1 MTQPDKLSPGMVLG
15 RYELLLPI
23 AQGGMAT
30 VWAARQ
36 KGSRGF
42 QKTVAIKT
50 MLPALSDDPQFEQMF
65 LDEAALASRIHHPNV
80 AEILDVGEQ
89 DDVIYIVMEW
99 VDGEALSVLTKTSKK
114 NNVTFPQRIALRIVR
129 QACGG
134 LHAAHELR
142 DENEQLLDL
151 VHRDVSPQNILV
163 SYDGIVKMVDFGV
176 AKALGRA
183 GGETTAGQL
192 KGKVPY
198 MSPEQ
203 ALGKKID
210 RRTDIFAMGI
220 VLYRLT
226 TGLHPFL
233 GETDIVTM
241 KNIISRP
248 VLPPRMKNP
257 SFPAELER
265 VLLTCLK
272 KDANERYQTMLELDA
287 AIERVLALAGAS
299 VVDDDIGSFVRSVM
313 GDRGQKRRGALRD
326 AVRAADER
334 AAGIAAAP
342 NSGSPLLH
350 EGVTDIAL
358 TRVNTGLTSGP
369 TNLGSMTPASLIPP
383 SPEGY
388 EGTGVAISRG
398 MSGSML
404 PADPYAAV
412 PREKGR
418 TGVIL
423 AVAAVGVLALG
434 GTVIALQS
442 AAPPPPAPAP
452 ATQTEA
458 PTKATQAPAPPPA
471 PAPAPTPTPADTGSA
486 APTADQ
492 AASSGTP
499 NGNDLPAA
507 EAKPDP
513 KKTANVT
520 KTSNPTTGGGAT
532 TTTSTTTTPTSTT
545 TTKKT
550 WVPTV
555 QNPGF

>member
-65 LDEAALASRIHHPNV
+65 LDEASLASRIHHPNV

-89 DDVIYIVMEW
+89 DDALYIVMEW

-114 NNVTFPQRIALRIVR
+114 NNITFPQRIALRIVR

-210 RRTDIFAMGI
+210 RRTDVFAMGI

-272 KDANERYQTMLELDA
+272 KDPNERYQTMLELDA

-299 VVDDDIGSFVRSVM
+299 VVDDDIGAFVRSVM
-313 GDRGQKRRGALRD
+313 GDRGQKRRAALRD

-342 NSGSPLLH
+342 GSGSPLLH

-358 TRVNTGLTSGP
+358 TRMNTALTSVP
-369 TNLGSMTPASLIPP
+369 TNLASMAPPSIIPP
-383 SPEGY
+383 LPEGS
-388 EGTGVAISRG
+388 EGTGTSIARG
-398 MSGSML
+398 MPGSML
-404 PADPYAAV
+404 PSDPYI
-412 PREKGR
+412 PPKERGR
-418 TGVIL
+418 TGMIL
-423 AVAAVGVLALG
+423 AATAVGVLAIG
-434 GTVIALQS
+434 GTIMALK
-442 AAPPPPAPAP
+442 PPPPAPPAP
-452 ATQTEA
+452 ARAAQTGVA
-458 PTKATQAPAPPPA
+458 PSATQAALPPTTPPPPAPPPTETA
-471 PAPAPTPTPADTGSA
+471 SA
-486 APTADQ
+486 APVADQ
-492 AASSGTP
+492 AAPASSAGTIDV
-499 NGNDLPAA
+499 NDLPTS
-507 EAKPDP
+507 ETKPET
-513 KKTANVT
+513 KKTAGTT
-520 KTSNPTTGGGAT
+520 KTSSGGAST
-532 TTTSTTTTPTSTT
+532 TTTTPVTTSTT
-545 TTKKT
+545 KKS
-550 WVPTV
+550 WMPSV
-555 QNPGF
+555 QDPGF

>member
-1 MTQPDKLSPGMVLG
+1 MSQPEKLSPGIVLG

-36 KGSRGF
+36 KGSRGL

-65 LDEAALASRIHHPNV
+65 LDEASLASRIHHPNV

-99 VDGEALSVLTKTSKK
+99 VDGEALSVLTKTAKK
-114 NNVTFPQRIALRIVR
+114 NTVTFPQRIALRIVR

-142 DENEQLLDL
+142 DENDQLIEL

-210 RRTDIFAMGI
+210 RRTDVFAMGI

-248 VLPPRMKNP
+248 VLPPRMKSP

-272 KDANERYQTMLELDA
+272 KDPNERYQTMLELDA
-287 AIERVLALAGAS
+287 AIERLELFVEPARAHITHAICPACEADMNRHLIALA
-299 VVDDDIGSFVRSVM
+299 
-313 GDRGQKRRGALRD
+313 
-326 AVRAADER
+326 
-334 AAGIAAAP
+334 
-342 NSGSPLLH
+342 
-350 EGVTDIAL
+350 
-358 TRVNTGLTSGP
+358 
-369 TNLGSMTPASLIPP
+369 
-383 SPEGY
+383 
-388 EGTGVAISRG
+388 
-398 MSGSML
+398 
-404 PADPYAAV
+404 
-412 PREKGR
+412 
-418 TGVIL
+418 
-423 AVAAVGVLALG
+423 
-434 GTVIALQS
+434 
-442 AAPPPPAPAP
+442 
-452 ATQTEA
+452 
-458 PTKATQAPAPPPA
+458 
-471 PAPAPTPTPADTGSA
+471 
-486 APTADQ
+486 
-492 AASSGTP
+492 
-499 NGNDLPAA
+499 
-507 EAKPDP
+507 
-513 KKTANVT
+513 
-520 KTSNPTTGGGAT
+520 
-532 TTTSTTTTPTSTT
+532 
-545 TTKKT
+545 
-550 WVPTV
+550 
-555 QNPGF
+555 

>member
-1 MTQPDKLSPGMVLG
+1 MVLG

-65 LDEAALASRIHHPNV
+65 LDEASLASRIHHPNV

-99 VDGEALSVLTKTSKK
+99 VDGEALSVVTKTAKK
-114 NNVTFPQRIALRIVR
+114 NTVTFPQRIALRIVR
-129 QACGG
+129 QACTG
-134 LHAAHELR
+134 LHAAHELK
-142 DENEQLLDL
+142 DDLDQYLDL

-233 GETDIVTM
+233 GESDIVTM

-272 KDANERYQTMLELDA
+272 KDPHERYQTMLELDA
-287 AIERVLALAGAS
+287 AIERVLAIAGAS
-299 VVDDDIGSFVRSVM
+299 VVDDDIGGFVRAVM

-342 NSGSPLLH
+342 SSGSPMVH

-358 TRVNTGLTSGP
+358 TRLNTGLTSVP
-369 TNLGSMTPASLIPP
+369 THLGSMVSPSMSLIPP
-383 SPEGY
+383 SPEY
-388 EGTGVAISRG
+388 EGTGAAIAQG

-404 PADPYAAV
+404 PSEPSS
-412 PREKGR
+412 PKERGR
-418 TGVIL
+418 TGFIL
-423 AVAAVGVLALG
+423 ALSAVGVLAIG
-434 GTVIALQS
+434 GTVLVLRNPSPPATDVSAGNQAPS
-442 AAPPPPAPAP
+442 ATQAAAPTTPPPA
-452 ATQTEA
+452 AT
-458 PTKATQAPAPPPA
+458 PPPV
-471 PAPAPTPTPADTGSA
+471 
-486 APTADQ
+486 ADQ
-492 AASSGTP
+492 AASAASSSAP
-499 NGNDLPAA
+499 INIADLP
-507 EAKPDP
+507 ET
-513 KKTANVT
+513 KKTA
-520 KTSNPTTGGGAT
+520 
-532 TTTSTTTTPTSTT
+532 STTRVITAPTTPTPPPTSTG
-545 TTKKT
+545 KKT
-550 WVPTV
+550 WSPTV

>member
-1 MTQPDKLSPGMVLG
+1 MTQHEKLSPGMVLG

-50 MLPALSDDPQFEQMF
+50 MLPALSDDPMFEQMF
-65 LDEAALASRIHHPNV
+65 LDEASLAARIHHPNV

-89 DDVIYIVMEW
+89 DDIIYIVMEW
-99 VDGEALSVLTKTSKK
+99 VDGEALSTITKQAKK
-114 NNVTFPQRIALRIVR
+114 LNVTIQHHIALKVIS
-129 QACGG
+129 QACLG
-134 LHAAHELR
+134 LQAAHELK
-142 DENEQLLDL
+142 DDDGESLQL

-163 SYDGIVKMVDFGV
+163 SYDGIVQMVDFGV

-203 ALGKKID
+203 ALGQKVD

-233 GETDIVTM
+233 GENDIVTM

-272 KDANERYQTMLELDA
+272 KEPNERYQTMLELDA
-287 AIERVLALAGAS
+287 AIERVLALSGSS
-299 VVDDDIGSFVRSVM
+299 VVDDDIGAFVRSVM
-313 GDRGQKRRGALRD
+313 GDRGQKRRSQLRD

-334 AAGIAAAP
+334 AAGMAATPGQSHAPMVHERVSEIAITRM
-342 NSGSPLLH
+342 NS
-350 EGVTDIAL
+350 AL
-358 TRVNTGLTSGP
+358 TSIPTSMP
-369 TNLGSMTPASLIPP
+369 SIPPPPASMIPP
-383 SPEGY
+383 SPDSFDA
-388 EGTGVAISRG
+388 TGAPLSHGLAGSLVPGEPYGSAPDKRRAG
-398 MSGSML
+398 MF
-404 PADPYAAV
+404 V
-412 PREKGR
+412 
-418 TGVIL
+418 
-423 AVAAVGVLALG
+423 ALG
-434 GTVIALQS
+434 AIAALSVGGTILVLRGPAQNPAPTSNAAGATTPS
-442 AAPPPPAPAP
+442 AATPASPPPATTP
-452 ATQTEA
+452 TETA
-458 PTKATQAPAPPPA
+458 VAQ
-471 PAPAPTPTPADTGSA
+471 APTPPSA
-486 APTADQ
+486 SASATA
-492 AASSGTP
+492 GTVLDV
-499 NGNDLPAA
+499 NDLPSTDKAAA
-507 EAKPDP
+507 EP
-513 KKTANVT
+513 T
-520 KTSNPTTGGGAT
+520 KTTAAATTKTTGGGKTAN
-532 TTTSTTTTPTSTT
+532 TTPTTT
-545 TTKKT
+545 ATTAKTT
-550 WVPTV
+550 WVPKV
-555 QNPGF
+555 QDPGF

>member
-1 MTQPDKLSPGMVLG
+1 MTQPEKLSPGMVLG

-65 LDEAALASRIHHPNV
+65 LDEASLASRIHHPNV

-129 QACGG
+129 QACSG

-142 DENEQLLDL
+142 DENDQSLDL

-210 RRTDIFAMGI
+210 RRTDVFAMGI

-233 GETDIVTM
+233 GESDIVTM

-257 SFPAELER
+257 NFPAELER

-287 AIERVLALAGAS
+287 AIERVLAIAGAS
-299 VVDDDIGSFVRSVM
+299 VVDDDIGAFVRTVM

-326 AVRAADER
+326 AIRTADER

-342 NSGSPLLH
+342 HSGSPMMH

-358 TRVNTGLTSGP
+358 TGIKTGLTAYSA
-369 TNLGSMTPASLIPP
+369 NLNSMAPQSVIPP
-383 SPEGY
+383 SPE
-388 EGTGVAISRG
+388 EATGASIAHG
-398 MSGSML
+398 MPGSML
-404 PADPYAAV
+404 PSEPYAL

-418 TGVIL
+418 TGLI
-423 AVAAVGVLALG
+423 VALGAIGILALG
-434 GTVIALQS
+434 GTVFAFRNS
-442 AAPPPPAPAP
+442 APQPPATNAATGDGVPSATPAPTPPPPAA
-452 ATQTEA
+452 
-458 PTKATQAPAPPPA
+458 
-471 PAPAPTPTPADTGSA
+471 TPTETASA
-486 APTADQ
+486 APVADQ
-492 AASSGTP
+492 VASAAPSSTALDI
-499 NGNDLPAA
+499 NELPSADT
-507 EAKPDP
+507 KTDT
-513 KKTANVT
+513 KKTAST
-520 KTSNPTTGGGAT
+520 KKSGGGPT
-532 TTTSTTTTPTSTT
+532 TTTTKAAPTTTS

>member
-89 DDVIYIVMEW
+89 DEVIYIVMEW

-114 NNVTFPQRIALRIVR
+114 NNITFPQRIALRIVR

-142 DENEQLLDL
+142 DENDQLLDL

-272 KDANERYQTMLELDA
+272 KDPNERYQTMLELDA

-299 VVDDDIGSFVRSVM
+299 VVDDDIGGFVRSVM

-342 NSGSPLLH
+342 GSGAPLMH

-358 TRVNTGLTSGP
+358 TRMNTALTSVP
-369 TNLGSMTPASLIPP
+369 TSLNSMAPP
-383 SPEGY
+383 SMLPHGEGG
-388 EGTGVAISRG
+388 EGTGVGMSRG
-398 MSGSML
+398 MTGSML
-404 PADPYAAV
+404 PGDSYAP
-412 PREKGR
+412 PRERGR
-418 TGVIL
+418 TGMIL
-423 AVAAVGVLALG
+423 AATAVGVLAIG
-434 GTVIALQS
+434 GTIMALHNS
-442 AAPPPPAPAP
+442 APPPPPPAPAAP
-452 ATQTEA
+452 TETAAATQ
-458 PTKATQAPAPPPA
+458 PAPPA
-471 PAPAPTPTPADTGSA
+471 PTPAPTPTPTEAASA
-486 APTADQ
+486 APAGEQ
-492 AASSGTP
+492 AAGAPSGTL
-499 NGNDLPAA
+499 NVNDLPNA
-507 EAKPDP
+507 ETKPDP
-513 KKTANVT
+513 KKVVSTT
-520 KTSNPTTGGGAT
+520 KTGSGGST
-532 TTTSTTTTPTSTT
+532 TTTTPTGTS
-545 TTKKT
+545 TTKKP
-550 WVPTV
+550 WIPSV
-555 QNPGF
+555 QDPGF

>member
-151 VHRDVSPQNILV
+151 VHRDVSPQNILC

-233 GETDIVTM
+233 GESDIVTM

-272 KDANERYQTMLELDA
+272 KDPNERYQTMLELDG

-342 NSGSPLLH
+342 NAGTPLMH

-358 TRVNTGLTSGP
+358 TRMNTALTSVP
-369 TNLGSMTPASLIPP
+369 TNLSSMTPGSLVPP

-404 PADPYAAV
+404 PADPYATP

-418 TGVIL
+418 SGVIL

-434 GTVIALQS
+434 GTIMLLQNS
-442 AAPPPPAPAP
+442 APPPPAPAP
-452 ATQTEA
+452 APATQKEA
-458 PTKATQAPAPPPA
+458 PTNATQAPVPPPA
-471 PAPAPTPTPADTGSA
+471 PAPAPAPTPADTGSA

-492 AASSGTP
+492 AASSGSLDI
-499 NGNDLPAA
+499 NDLPNTDPKA
-507 EAKPDP
+507 DP
-513 KKTANVT
+513 KKTASST
-520 KTSNPTTGGGAT
+520 PAKNPTGGGAT
-532 TTTSTTTTPTSTT
+532 TVTPTATTTA

>member
-1 MTQPDKLSPGMVLG
+1 MTLPEKLSPGMVLG

-89 DDVIYIVMEW
+89 DEVIYIVMEW
-99 VDGEALSVLTKTSKK
+99 VDGEALSVLTKASKK
-114 NNVTFPQRIALRIVR
+114 NNITFSQRIALRIVR

-142 DENEQLLDL
+142 DESDQLIEL

-183 GGETTAGQL
+183 AGETTAGQL

-233 GETDIVTM
+233 GESDIVTM

-287 AIERVLALAGAS
+287 AIERVLAIAGAS
-299 VVDDDIGSFVRSVM
+299 VVDDDIGGFVRSVM

-334 AAGIAAAP
+334 AAGIATTPHASSMP
-342 NSGSPLLH
+342 QMI
-350 EGVTDIAL
+350 EGVTDVAL
-358 TRVNTGLTSGP
+358 TRMNTALTSVP
-369 TNLGSMTPASLIPP
+369 TNLHSMVPASIIPP
-383 SPEGY
+383 MPEGY
-388 EGTGVAISRG
+388 EGTGVAHG
-398 MSGSML
+398 MTGSML
-404 PADPYAAV
+404 PADPYTI
-412 PREKGR
+412 PRERGR
-418 TGVIL
+418 TGLIL
-423 AVAAVGVLALG
+423 VMSAVGVLAVG
-434 GTVIALQS
+434 GTILALHNSTPAPVPTAQTDVATSATPTTLPTPAATPAPVDTAS
-442 AAPPPPAPAP
+442 AAPV
-452 ATQTEA
+452 
-458 PTKATQAPAPPPA
+458 
-471 PAPAPTPTPADTGSA
+471 
-486 APTADQ
+486 ADQ
-492 AASSGTP
+492 AASSSSGSL
-499 NGNDLPAA
+499 NVNDLPTNDQ
-507 EAKPDP
+507 KTDP
-513 KKTANVT
+513 KTETKKTASTT
-520 KTSNPTTGGGAT
+520 KTNTGGPAT
-532 TTTSTTTTPTSTT
+532 TTPTTTSTT
-545 TTKKT
+545 KKN
-550 WVPTV
+550 WIPGV
-555 QNPGF
+555 QDPGF

>member
-114 NNVTFPQRIALRIVR
+114 NNIPFPQRIALRIVR

-142 DENEQLLDL
+142 DESDQLLDL

-210 RRTDIFAMGI
+210 RRTDVFAMGI

-299 VVDDDIGSFVRSVM
+299 VVDDDIGAFVRSVM

-342 NSGSPLLH
+342 GTGGTPLMH
-350 EGVTDIAL
+350 EGVTDVAL
-358 TRVNTGLTSGP
+358 TRMNTALTSVP
-369 TNLGSMTPASLIPP
+369 TNLGSTTTQSMIPP
-383 SPEGY
+383 EG

-398 MSGSML
+398 MSGSIV
-404 PADPYAAV
+404 PGDPYAAR
-412 PREKGR
+412 RENGR
-418 TGVIL
+418 TGMLL
-423 AVAAVGVLALG
+423 AIGAVGALALG
-434 GTVIALQS
+434 GAVMALQNAS
-442 AAPPPPAPAP
+442 TPPPPAPAP
-452 ATQTEA
+452 ATQQTTA
-458 PTKATQAPAPPPA
+458 ATTTTPQAAT
-471 PAPAPTPTPADTGSA
+471 APAPTATATAKEAASA
-486 APTADQ
+486 APVADQ
-492 AASSGTP
+492 AASAGAI
-499 NGNDLPAA
+499 NVNDLPTT
-507 EAKPDP
+507 D
-513 KKTANVT
+513 T
-520 KTSNPTTGGGAT
+520 KTDTKQTASTTKSTGGNGGKTGGTTT
-532 TTTSTTTTPTSTT
+532 TTTSTV
-545 TTKKT
+545 KKP
-550 WVPTV
+550 WVPSVTE
-555 QNPGF
+555 PGF

>member
-1 MTQPDKLSPGMVLG
+1 MSQPEKLSPGIVLG

-65 LDEAALASRIHHPNV
+65 LDEASLASRIHHPNV

-99 VDGEALSVLTKTSKK
+99 VDGEALSVLTKTAKK
-114 NNVTFPQRIALRIVR
+114 NTVTFPQRIALRIVR

-142 DENEQLLDL
+142 DENDQLIEL

-210 RRTDIFAMGI
+210 RRTDVFAMGI

-248 VLPPRMKNP
+248 VLPPRMKSP

-272 KDANERYQTMLELDA
+272 KDPNERYQTMLELDA

-299 VVDDDIGSFVRSVM
+299 VVDDDIGAFVRSVM
-313 GDRGQKRRGALRD
+313 GDRGQKRRAALRD

-342 NSGSPLLH
+342 HSGAPMMH

-358 TRVNTGLTSGP
+358 TGIKTGLTAFP
-369 TNLGSMTPASLIPP
+369 TNINSMAPPSMIPP
-383 SPEGY
+383 SPEGS
-388 EGTGVAISRG
+388 ESTGAG
-398 MSGSML
+398 MAHGISGSI
-404 PADPYAAV
+404 V
-412 PREKGR
+412 PSESYMPPRDRSR

-423 AVAAVGVLALG
+423 ALGAVGVLALG
-434 GTVIALQS
+434 GTVIALRSSSPPTPTAAAAGDATPSATQALSPSATSTEAPS
-442 AAPPPPAPAP
+442 AAPV
-452 ATQTEA
+452 
-458 PTKATQAPAPPPA
+458 
-471 PAPAPTPTPADTGSA
+471 
-486 APTADQ
+486 ADQ
-492 AASSGTP
+492 AASAAAS
-499 NGNDLPAA
+499 NAALDINDLPNVDS
-507 EAKPDP
+507 KPDT
-513 KKTANVT
+513 KK
-520 KTSNPTTGGGAT
+520 T
-532 TTTSTTTTPTSTT
+532 TTTSKGGGTTATTAPTTTSTN
-545 TTKKT
+545 KKT

>member
-233 GETDIVTM
+233 GESDIVTM

-272 KDANERYQTMLELDA
+272 KDANERYQTMLELDG

-342 NSGSPLLH
+342 GSGSPLLH

-358 TRVNTGLTSGP
+358 TRMNTALTSVP
-369 TNLGSMTPASLIPP
+369 TNLGSMTPQSIVPP

-434 GTVIALQS
+434 GTVMALQS
-442 AAPPPPAPAP
+442 SAQPPPAPAP
-452 ATQTEA
+452 AKQAEA
-458 PTKATQAPAPPPA
+458 PTNATQTAAPPPA
-471 PAPAPTPTPADTGSA
+471 PAPTPAPTPTPADTGSA

-492 AASSGTP
+492 SASSGTL
-499 NGNDLPAA
+499 NVNDLPNA
-507 EAKPDP
+507 ENKADP
-513 KKTANVT
+513 KKTATTTTT
-520 KTSNPTTGGGAT
+520 KTANPTGGGAT
-532 TTTSTTTTPTSTT
+532 TATPTSTT

>member
-1 MTQPDKLSPGMVLG
+1 MVLG

-142 DENEQLLDL
+142 DESEQLLDL

-287 AIERVLALAGAS
+287 AIERVLAIAGAS
-299 VVDDDIGSFVRSVM
+299 VVDDDIGAFVRSVM

-342 NSGSPLLH
+342 GASPLMH

-358 TRVNTGLTSGP
+358 TRMNTALTSVP
-369 TNLGSMTPASLIPP
+369 SNVMTMPPQSMIPP
-383 SPEGY
+383 SPEGM
-388 EGTGVAISRG
+388 ERTGGALVQG
-398 MSGSML
+398 LSGSMA
-404 PADPYAAV
+404 PGDPYAI
-412 PREKGR
+412 PRDRGR
-418 TGVIL
+418 
-423 AVAAVGVLALG
+423 AGVLLAIGAIGALAIG
-434 GTVIALQS
+434 GTIMALQS
-442 AAPPPPAPAP
+442 PATPPAPAAQRDP
-452 ATQTEA
+452 VTSAATL
-458 PTKATQAPAPPPA
+458 PP
-471 PAPAPTPTPADTGSA
+471 PAPTPTPTP
-486 APTADQ
+486 APSPVETTPPPVADQ
-492 AASSGTP
+492 AASTGAI
-499 NGNDLPAA
+499 NINDLPSADT
-507 EAKPDP
+507 KTDT
-513 KKTANVT
+513 KKTASAGT
-520 KTSNPTTGGGAT
+520 KTPNTGGGGTTPPAT
-532 TTTSTTTTPTSTT
+532 TTAAT
-545 TTKKT
+545 TTKKSG
-550 WVPTV
+550 VPSV
-555 QNPGF
+555 MDPGF